1 MKNLFYL
8 NAIRHISCKTS
19 SILALLSLGLMSCN
33 SYEKVLYFQD
43 LDKSATHKEVINNYA
58 PLSIQTEDI
67 LEINISSLSPEA
79 SAIFSFSS
87 SAGTSGSSA
96 GSQYLVDH
104 SGQINFPMLGSLK
117 VAGLTTAELREQMRS
132 KLLSYLKEP
141 IVNIRILNF
150 KVSVIGDVASPGVYN
165 VANEKITIPEVLS
178 MAGDLQVTAKR
189 NNVLLVREQ
198 DGNRQFIPIDLTK
211 NIFQSPYYYLKNNDL
226 IYVQPDRS
234 KVGATSKTFNIV
246 ASVISITAIVIQLLR

>member
-1 MKNLFYL
+1 MKNLL
-8 NAIRHISCKTS
+8 HLKAIKYRFSFFMVM
-19 SILALLSLGLMSCN
+19 LGLITIGVTSCN

-43 LDKSATHKEVINNYA
+43 LDKSGMHKEVINNYA

-67 LEINISSLSPEA
+67 LEINVSSLSPEA
-79 SAIFSFSS
+79 SAVFSFSS
-87 SAGTSGSSA
+87 SVGKSGASS

-104 SGQINFPMLGSLK
+104 SGEINFPMLGPLK
-117 VAGLTTAELREQMRS
+117 VAGFTTSELREQLRS

-150 KVSVIGDVASPGVYN
+150 KVSVIGDVVNPGVYN
-165 VANEKITIPEVLS
+165 VPNEKITIPEVLS
-178 MAGDLQVTAKR
+178 MAGDLQLSAKR

-198 DGNRQFIPIDLTK
+198 DGHRQFIPIDLTK

-226 IYVQPDRS
+226 IYVQPDKS

-246 ASVISITAIVIQLLR
+246 ASALSLTAIVVQLLR